1 MQNRHDSRRRQGGF
15 SLLEILIAVAIL
27 ALVGGVVATNVFG
40 HFLTAKRDVA
50 KTQIQEIKGAI
61 QSLRLRSATGKLP
74 ETSEFPGC
82 LLEPGPNGE
91 PPAMDPDNASD
102 GKILDPWGNEYV
114 YRKEGASFEILS
126 YGEDGVQ
133 GGEGD
138 AADISSKASGKDG
151 GK

>member
-1 MQNRHDSRRRQGGF
+1 MQHRRDRRRTEGGF

-40 HFLTAKRDVA
+40 NFLRAKRDVA
-50 KTQIQEIKGAI
+50 KTQIAEIKSAI
-61 QSLRLRSATGKLP
+61 QTYRLHSPGGKLP
-74 ETSEFPGC
+74 ETNEFPQC

-91 PPAMDPDNASD
+91 SPAMDPDNAPG
-102 GKILDPWGNEYV
+102 GKILDPWNNEYV
-114 YRKEGASFEILS
+114 YRKEGSSFEIIS

-138 AADISSKASGKDG
+138 AADISSKKLD
-151 GK
+151 K